1 MADEADVA
9 NDYEDM
15 RRESLIQAMTQ
26 QKPAGPSLSEC
37 AECGDDIPKARQEV
51 KKGCRLC
58 VVCGNLADLRAKGVR
73 RG

>member
-9 NDYEDM
+9 NDYEDQ

-26 QKPAGPSLSEC
+26 QKPVGPSLSEC
-37 AECGDDIPKARQEV
+37 EECGDDIPKARQEAA
-51 KKGCRLC
+51 KGCRLC
-58 VVCGNLADLRAKGVR
+58 LQCGNLADLRAKRVR

>member
-9 NDYEDM
+9 NDYEDA

-26 QKPAGPSLSEC
+26 QKPVGPSLSEC
-37 AECGDDIPKARQEV
+37 EECGDDIPKARQEAA
-51 KKGCRLC
+51 KGCRLC